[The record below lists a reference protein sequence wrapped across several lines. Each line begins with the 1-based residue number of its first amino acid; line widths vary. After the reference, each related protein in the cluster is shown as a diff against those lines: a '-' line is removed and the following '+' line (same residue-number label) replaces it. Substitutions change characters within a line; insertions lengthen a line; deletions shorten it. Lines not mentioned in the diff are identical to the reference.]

1 MTCGFVKGCPLSQ
14 GSVKGIVVSRACT
27 KTPEPTLNKNLQSI
41 LSLSIGDPF
50 VPNQTLISCCAWSKT
65 EGVLSKTTID
75 PEGY

>member
-41 LSLSIGDPF
+41 L
-50 VPNQTLISCCAWSKT
+50 
-65 EGVLSKTTID
+65 
-75 PEGY
+75 